1 MKCLDNYDFA
11 TPMMQQYME
20 LKKQYSDCILFFRLG
35 DFYEMFLEDAKLGS
49 RILDITL
56 TARSRGKDGKIPMAG
71 VPYHAVNSY
80 LSKLVKAGH
89 KVAICEQ
96 VGEADGRTLVERQ
109 VVRIVTPGTILDE
122 NSLQQKQ
129 NNYLLAL
136 DVDGQHVAMS
146 LTDVSTGHFFASQT
160 KLTKLQ
166 QILTNNLAVFPISE
180 IILSPDVYHNPRLIH
195 IIKDTLKA
203 NIYCFQDWN
212 NSADKARKIL
222 KKHFQLETLSS
233 LGLDKQQLAQKTSAV
248 LLAYLQQTQQS
259 QLQHIQTIKSLIRPD
274 FLKMDQATLDN
285 LEILH
290 TIRTGENEGSLIHC
304 LDQTK
309 TAMGGRLLRNWLT
322 KPLSAQQQIQHRLN
336 AVEFLLENKSLR
348 EDLQKNLADVY
359 DIERILSKLSIGV
372 ATPKDVIRLKQSL
385 SASLKLKTSLTK
397 QKNKLL
403 KTIFSQIDQK
413 TAQAKSLIEK
423 TLQDDPPVDPKN
435 GGLIKTGI
443 DEKLD
448 QLLTNVKNNKNWLAD
463 LETQERQ
470 QTGISTLK
478 VEFNKVYGFYI
489 EVSKSNLGKVPAHYE
504 RKQTLVNSERYYTD
518 ELKAKEEEI
527 LTSQEKANELEFQI
541 FEQLIVDIL
550 QLLPS
555 LENCAQAVAELDCL
569 VNFAQIAQDN
579 CYVKPEI
586 TSGSVCQIKAGR
598 HPVVEQIDPTNPFV
612 ANDTLLNDK
621 NHQLLLITGPNMA
634 GKSVYIRQVAVIT
647 LMAHAGSFIPADEAK
662 IPLTDQIFVRSGAS
676 DVITSGLSTF
686 MVEMTE
692 AAYILHHATDRSL
705 IVMDEI
711 GRGTSTY
718 DGISLAWSIA
728 EYLVT
733 AKNKQAKTLFATHY
747 HELQQLEA
755 EFPQKIKNY
764 KMAIVSDQDQPV
776 FLHQLVPGAA
786 DHSFGIA
793 VAKMAGV
800 PKQVTDHACQT
811 LQRLQAQHQQTLQV
825 GKNGKKTRKSPENY
839 EVLQELRNLDIE
851 NLKPLEAL
859 NKLAELKKD
868 LDE

>member
-1 MKCLDNYDFA
+1 MKCLDNYNFA

-20 LKKQYSDCILFFRLG
+20 LKKQYADCILFFRLG

-136 DVDGQHVAMS
+136 DVDGQNVAMS

-180 IILSPDVYHNPRLIH
+180 IILSPDVYHNPRLLH

-212 NSADKARKIL
+212 NSADKAKKIL

-403 KTIFSQIDQK
+403 KTVFSQIDQK

-463 LETQERQ
+463 LEKQERQ

-489 EVSKSNLGKVPAHYE
+489 EVSKSNLEKVPAHYE

-527 LTSQEKANELEFQI
+527 LASQEKANELEFQI

-586 TSGSVCQIKAGR
+586 TSKSVCQIKAGR

-621 NHQLLLITGPNMA
+621 DHQLLLITGPNMA

-647 LMAHAGSFIPADEAK
+647 LMAHAGSFVPADEAK

-800 PKQVTDHACQT
+800 PRQVTDHACQT

-825 GKNGKKTRKSPENY
+825 GKNGKKTATLPTNSKI
-839 EVLQELRNLDIE
+839 LQELRNLDIE